1 MAIFHTP
8 LSLQSYASDVIVYNP
23 LVRQVHVYIFT
34 TQEWSMINS
43 EHYLYIP
50 YSKLHVIVALQ
61 GRQNV
66 FLTRQ
71 VENECP
77 FSCGTMANF

>member
-8 LSLQSYASDVIVYNP
+8 LSLQSYVSDVIVYNP
-23 LVRQVHVYIFT
+23 LVGQVHVDTFT

-43 EHYLYIP
+43 EHYLYIA

-61 GRQNV
+61 
-66 FLTRQ
+66 
-71 VENECP
+71 
-77 FSCGTMANF
+77 